1 MTEQPTRNCDIVM
14 KGGITSGIV
23 YPTVVCG
30 LAAKYRFKNLGG
42 TSAGALAAALTAAAE
57 YSRHTGKGLGDKA
70 FGELAK
76 IPGWLAS
83 DSEFGGGSNLFRLFQ
98 PQKGLEGLYRFA
110 TGFLLKGVGN
120 RVAAWVRWLWPE
132 LIAGLLPLAAFVA
145 ILACR
150 ADEAWRTAAAVALSI
165 FVLLAGEFFAIL
177 IGVLIRVRRFPAMH
191 FGFCVGAARSNPKR
205 PVALV
210 NWLNDTLSRITGKND
225 TEPLTFGDL
234 ADAGIVLKVV
244 TTCLTLG
251 RPFSIPFDHAEER
264 FFFSPAEMLRYFPEP
279 VVQWM
284 EEHPPDGPEA
294 PDMLHGERID
304 LGGLRPLPEARN
316 LPVIVAARMSMS
328 FPILF
333 CAVPLY
339 AVDFT
344 RRRRNKN
351 EPASNVPGSSIGPD
365 ELRRPELVWFSDGGI
380 TSNFPIHI
388 FDGPLPKWPT
398 FGLDLDDVRPDRPAP
413 TGRED
418 RIRERVWMPRKN
430 SSGFT
435 QSWTRLSTQ
444 PGLGALSAI
453 APAAVNAARNWM
465 DNLQTSTPG
474 YRDRVVHIYLDDH
487 EGGLNLNMPADVQGA
502 LADYGTE
509 AANRIIGHFIE
520 GRDYEGP
527 VTTTWE
533 NQRWVRFRSTMALLS
548 EYLGRFGNAYRQSEL
563 DDRTFRELIEDEP
576 SYKLTAEQ
584 KKKATALANS
594 VAALADEMDGVMA
607 PGQPR
612 PAPSLSIRPEF

>member
-1 MTEQPTRNCDIVM
+1 MRNCDIVM

-23 YPTVVCG
+23 YPTVVCS

-57 YSRHTGKGLGDKA
+57 YSRQTGKGLGDKA
-70 FGELAK
+70 FGELAQ

-83 DSEFGGGSNLFRLFQ
+83 DSKFGKSSNLFALFQ

-110 TGFLLKGVGN
+110 TSFLLKGVGK
-120 RVAAWVRWLWPE
+120 RVVAWVRWLWPE
-132 LIAGLLPLAAFVA
+132 LIAGLLPLAAFVG

-150 ADEAWRTAAAVALSI
+150 ADQLWRTAAAIALAI
-165 FVLLAGEFFAIL
+165 FVLLSGEFFAVS
-177 IGVLIRVRRFPAMH
+177 IGVLIRVRRFPTMH
-191 FGFCVGAARSNPKR
+191 FGFCTGAAKPHPER

-210 NWLNDTLSRITGKND
+210 NWLNGVLNSMTGKDD

-251 RPFSIPFDHAEER
+251 RPFSIPFDQAEASL
-264 FFFSPAEMLRYFPEP
+264 FFSPAEMLLYFPEP

-284 EEHPPDGPEA
+284 EEHPPKGSEA
-294 PDMLHGERID
+294 PDMLHCERID
-304 LGGLRPLPEARN
+304 LGGLRPLPDPRN

-344 RRRRNKN
+344 RRRRSND
-351 EPASNVPGSSIGPD
+351 EPASNVPGGSIGPE
-365 ELRRPELVWFSDGGI
+365 ELRTPEPVWFSDGGI
-380 TSNFPIHI
+380 TSNFPIHL
-388 FDGPLPKWPT
+388 FDGPLPGWPT
-398 FGLDLDDVRPDRPAP
+398 FGLDLDDVRPDRPEP
-413 TGRED
+413 VGRED

-435 QSWTRLSTQ
+435 QNWTRLNTE
-444 PGLGALSAI
+444 PGFGALAAF

-465 DNLQTSTPG
+465 DNLQTSAPG

-502 LADYGTE
+502 LANYGTE
-509 AANRIIGHFIE
+509 AANRIIGHFID

-548 EYLGRFGNAYRQSEL
+548 EYLSRFGDIYRRPEA
-563 DDRTFRELIEDEP
+563 DDRTFAELIQAQP

-584 KKKATALANS
+584 KEKAAGLADS
-594 VAALADEMDGVMA
+594 IAALADEMDDLMG

-612 PAPSLSIRPEF
+612 PAPSLGIRPKF